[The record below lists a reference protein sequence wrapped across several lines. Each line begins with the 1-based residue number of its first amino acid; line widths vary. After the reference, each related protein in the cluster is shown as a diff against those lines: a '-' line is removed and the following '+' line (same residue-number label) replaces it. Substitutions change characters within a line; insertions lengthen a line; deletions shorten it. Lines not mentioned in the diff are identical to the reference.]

1 MKAFVLIAV
10 SCWLFVSCFGTK
22 RSVFWAD
29 NSKALTEYADDH
41 KVTYS
46 DNEISFSFYIYD
58 LPDDVLATFVAPL
71 ISCPMDEKALADYN
85 IISASQEKAVLEEYD
100 YRKWINDV
108 KDCAASYTDDS
119 SCILFTVPGIMVA
132 CIEDNSEFAG
142 KANCD
147 LVYSKPSF
155 YRKTDVSDYADVQDS
170 LILRCIHKDVRKDV
184 VIVADRIKMK
194 NGKVLCL
201 LYSVC
206 GNTANYVV
214 GKDGVAR
221 YVYDGTGNKKL
232 HVNKDWFLICEK
244 IRESCD
250 EMSVSIMESLV
261 VPDSGSL
268 RN

>member
-10 SCWLFVSCFGTK
+10 SCWLFVSCVGTK
-22 RSVFWAD
+22 RSVFWVD

-71 ISCPMDEKALADYN
+71 ISCLADYN
-85 IISASQEKAVLEEYD
+85 IMSESQEKAVLEEYD

-108 KDCAASYTDDS
+108 KYYATSYTDDS
-119 SCILFTVPGIMVA
+119 SRILFTVPGIMVA
-132 CIEDNSEFAG
+132 CIEDNSEFAE
-142 KANCD
+142 KANCG

-155 YRKTDVSDYADVQDS
+155 YRKTDVSDYADVLDS
-170 LILRCIHKDVRKDV
+170 LILRRVYEDVRKDM

-194 NGKVLCL
+194 DGKVLCL

-232 HVNKDWFLICEK
+232 HVNKDWFLVCEK

-261 VPDSGSL
+261 VSDSGSQ